1 MRYASIAKTFSGCTQ
16 SWRVKAKFLRPGV
29 QTPSWGGSELTLL
42 DPSGNRLNSF
52 NAPKAAA
59 DLMRITPAID
69 IDELELEERF
79 VRSSGPGGQNV
90 NKVSTAVELRFNLA
104 ANTSIPDYARAK
116 LKRLAGHRLT
126 LDGVIIIQA
135 DRFRSQ
141 EQNRSDARER
151 LRDLIAEALIVQKK
165 RIKTKPS
172 RSAKERRVDAKT
184 TRGHVKKLLK
194 PEGGV
199 GLTCGEGLTY
209 AAQFLVRA
217 NAVQTTVLAHL
228 GKHVSFTIDAGSPR
242 RPPN

>member
-1 MRYASIAKTFSGCTQ
+1 
-16 SWRVKAKFLRPGV
+16 
-29 QTPSWGGSELTLL
+29 
-42 DPSGNRLNSF
+42 
-52 NAPKAAA
+52 
-59 DLMRITPAID
+59 MRITPAID

-104 ANTSIPDYARAK
+104 ANTSIPDYAGAK
-116 LKRLAGHRLT
+116 LKRLAGRRLT

-151 LRDLIAEALIVQKK
+151 LKDLIAEALIVQKK

-184 TRGHVKKLLK
+184 TRGNVKKLRSRKVEL
-194 PEGGV
+194 
-199 GLTCGEGLTY
+199 
-209 AAQFLVRA
+209 
-217 NAVQTTVLAHL
+217 
-228 GKHVSFTIDAGSPR
+228 D
-242 RPPN
+242 